1 MKSLLEA
8 GVHFGHQRRRW
19 NPKMRQYIF
28 AHRNGIHIIDLQQT
42 LQYVERAARFIEEV
56 AARGENVILVGTKKQ
71 AADTV
76 ETEAE
81 RSGAFHISTRWLG
94 GTFTNFK
101 TIQKRIDY
109 MVMLETRKEKG
120 EFEVLP
126 KREAQKLEETIV
138 RLNRY
143 LGGIKE
149 MTEMPGA
156 VFVIDVGKEAIAV
169 AEARRVGVPI
179 VALVDT
185 DGDPTL
191 IDYPIPGNDD
201 AIRSIRLVTTRMSDA
216 FIEGRNRKVAMDAE
230 IEDEAPEEDGE
241 RIVPVVT
248 AQIEVA
254 ATEPAGVATAV
265 ETAAPATT
273 EVDTAELAVVEEAA
287 PAAAEVD
294 TAEPAVVEEAAP
306 AAAEVDTAEPA
317 VVEEAAPAAA
327 EVDTPVPVAVE
338 ESAPAAAEVDTA
350 EPAVV
355 EESAPAAAEVD
366 TAEPAVVEES
376 APAAAE
382 VETAEPTVVEEA
394 APTAAEVDTAEPLAV
409 EEAAPAAA
417 EVDTTEPVAVEE
429 AALAAA
435 EVDTTVTEKA
445 AVKSA
450 AKPKKRKRVATAK
463 KAVRKPAAKVKA
475 NASAAEDEGAVEAA
489 ADGESSEAVP
499 GTPPTA

>member
-1 MKSLLEA
+1 MGGSNKGWAAAIEARNGAGYRPKAGMVYCLLRLNSRLQRTLYPEVTGTADSTAEQTIEAVAEPARPPITMKSLLEA

-28 AHRNGIHIIDLQQT
+28 AHRNGVHIIDLQQT
-42 LQYVERAARFIEEV
+42 LQFVERAARFIEEV

-81 RSGAFHISTRWLG
+81 RCGAFHISTRWLG

-109 MVMLETRKEKG
+109 MVMLETRKAKG

-216 FIEGRNRKVAMDAE
+216 FIEGRNRKAAMDAE
-230 IEDEAPEEDGE
+230 IEDEAPLEDGE
-241 RIVPVVT
+241 RIVPVIAAQVEVDAAEVDT
-248 AQIEVA
+248 AV
-254 ATEPAGVATAV
+254 PVVV
-265 ETAAPATT
+265 ETAAPASA
-273 EVDTAELAVVEEAA
+273 EVDTAVPVVVETAA
-287 PAAAEVD
+287 PASAEVD

-306 AAAEVDTAEPA
+306 AAAEVDTAEP
-317 VVEEAAPAAA
+317 VVAEEA
-327 EVDTPVPVAVE
+327 
-338 ESAPAAAEVDTA
+338 APAAAEVDTA

-355 EESAPAAAEVD
+355 EEATPAAAEVDTAEPVVVEEAAPAAAEVD
-366 TAEPAVVEES
+366 TAEPAV
-376 APAAAE
+376 
-382 VETAEPTVVEEA
+382 
-394 APTAAEVDTAEPLAV
+394 AV

-417 EVDTTEPVAVEE
+417 EVDTAEPVAVEE
-429 AALAAA
+429 AAPAAA
-435 EVDTTVTEKA
+435 EV
-445 AVKSA
+445 
-450 AKPKKRKRVATAK
+450 
-463 KAVRKPAAKVKA
+463 VRGR
-475 NASAAEDEGAVEAA
+475 ASGGGGGSPCRRGGGHDRRGK
-489 ADGESSEAVP
+489 GC
-499 GTPPTA
+499 G